1 LLYIELSRYNRI
13 RGEWCRVLEKE
24 LLRKVLISDANKAY
38 NSASLINLIPT
49 SVIPILCAVIT
60 RCVARNVIFDARQST
75 LSRTVDYEVATS
87 VLNKINESD
96 GF

>member
-1 LLYIELSRYNRI
+1 VSRIGKGIIAKGLNY
-13 RGEWCRVLEKE
+13 
-24 LLRKVLISDANKAY
+24 ANKAY

-49 SVIPILCAVIT
+49 SVIPISCAVIT

-87 VLNKINESD
+87 ALNKINESD